1 MLKIRLQRVGR
12 KNDPSFRV
20 VCVDSRKG
28 PKSGNNVEILGS
40 YSPKQG
46 HTDIKGERV
55 GYWVSKG
62 AHISDT
68 VHNLLVKRGIVKA
81 KKIHVSRGKKNTRD
95 LKVDDVKDETEEKIE
110 KTTNEAEALA
120 KEDIAPPEKS
130 KEEVAP

>member
-46 HTDIKGERV
+46 HADIKGERV

-62 AHISDT
+62 AHVSDT

-95 LKVDDVKDETEEKIE
+95 PKVAEETKEEAKAEEPKEEEK
-110 KTTNEAEALA
+110 
-120 KEDIAPPEKS
+120 KEES
-130 KEEVAP
+130 KEQEVAEEKKEVV